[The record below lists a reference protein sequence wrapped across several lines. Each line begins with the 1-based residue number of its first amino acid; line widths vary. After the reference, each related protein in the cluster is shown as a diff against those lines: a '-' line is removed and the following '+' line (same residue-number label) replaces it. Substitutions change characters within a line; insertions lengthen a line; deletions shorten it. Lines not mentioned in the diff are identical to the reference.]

1 MGGADE
7 ASAAHGRPP
16 GGWLSLAPVLLLV
29 AVACHQLWRVHA
41 DGMSPWLGGG
51 FGMFSTLDGWSHR
64 HLRGYVV
71 RGGVRR
77 EVEVPRELGAE
88 VKRALALPDERRLH
102 RLAERFAALPSPDEG
117 PLEAV
122 DVLVFR
128 LRVDAET
135 LQPSGELV
143 RGYTLREPRP

>member
-1 MGGADE
+1 
-7 ASAAHGRPP
+7 
-16 GGWLSLAPVLLLV
+16 
-29 AVACHQLWRVHA
+29 
-41 DGMSPWLGGG
+41 MSPWLGGG
-51 FGMFSTLDGWSHR
+51 FGMFSTLDGWSQR

-77 EVEVPRELGAE
+77 EVELPRELRGQ
-88 VKRALALPDERRLH
+88 VNHALALPDEPRLR

-122 DVLVFR
+122 EVQVFR

-143 RGYTLREPRP
+143 RGYTLRERAP